1 MFLLGV
7 RREDKNRF
15 ERRAP
20 LIPEHVASLGDQHG
34 VQVTLQPSPK
44 RIFSDEEYK
53 EAGGLVADGL
63 HVCQVILGIKEVP
76 LNKLL
81 SCKAYLFF
89 SHTIKGQANN
99 MPLLERMMEL
109 GCTLMDYEKI
119 TDDQGRRLLFFGR
132 HAGLAGVIDTLWAL
146 GQRLD
151 LEGHSTPL
159 DQIRPGHQ
167 YNSLAEAK
175 QHVQQVGQQLRQQG
189 LPRALRPLVFGIT
202 GYGNV
207 SAGAQELLEL
217 LGVRNVEPDQL
228 RGLTEGDGPLVQVV
242 FREEHMVSPPRG
254 RDEFELQH
262 YYDHPEGYRPV
273 FSRYLPHLSVLI
285 NCIYWTPRYP
295 RLVTRAD
302 LRKLYAGGT
311 PRLRVIGDIS
321 CDVEGSIE
329 ATLEARGPGN
339 PVYVYDVNE
348 DRAIDGVGV
357 TGPVIMAVEN
367 LPAELPREASNT
379 FSTALLPFI
388 PELVSADFTGSFEQ
402 TNLPGPLRRATILYR
417 GKLTPDFAYLQEH
430 LDRCASAHKEQT
442 HG

>member
-1 MFLLGV
+1 MYLLGV
-7 RREDKNRF
+7 RREDKNPF
-15 ERRAP
+15 ERRSP
-20 LIPEHVASLGDQHG
+20 LTPEHVARLRDQG

-44 RIFSDEEYK
+44 RIFSDEEYRQ
-53 EAGGLVADGL
+53 AGGLIAEGL
-63 HVCQVILGIKEVP
+63 DACQVILGIKEIP
-76 LNKLL
+76 RARLL
-81 SCKAYLFF
+81 SCKTYVFF
-89 SHTIKGQANN
+89 SHTIKGQAYN
-99 MPLLERMMEL
+99 MPLLQRLMDL
-109 GCTLMDYEKI
+109 GCSLMDYEKI
-119 TDDQGRRLLFFGR
+119 TDEQSRRLLFFGR
-132 HAGLAGVIDTLWAL
+132 HAGLAGVLDSLWAL

-367 LPAELPREASNT
+367 LPAELPREASET
-379 FSTALLPFI
+379 FSRALMPFV
-388 PELVSADFTGSFEQ
+388 PALVAADFSATFEQ
-402 TNLPGPLRRATILYR
+402 SRLPGPLHRSTILYR
-417 GKLTPDFAYLQEH
+417 GKLTGDFAYLQQH
-430 LDRCASAHKEQT
+430 LDRAAANRE
-442 HG
+442 